1 MADFTTT
8 QNTGSQSANLT
19 KAFVLAIDKEFDA
32 HQVELARVALD
43 GVVEQQH
50 ETVVL
55 DFSHTAFID
64 SSGIGAIVYLYK
76 RLLKQQR
83 KMAIYN
89 AAGQPLK
96 LMTMLRVNQTIKFI
110 DDLAQAV

>member
-1 MADFTTT
+1 MADVMTTESV
-8 QNTGSQSANLT
+8 QNTQST
-19 KAFVLAIDKEFDA
+19 ETFVFTIDKEFDA

-43 GVVEQQH
+43 SLVEQTH
-50 ETVVL
+50 PTVVL
-55 DFSHTAFID
+55 DFSQTAFID

-83 KMAIYN
+83 QMAIYK

-110 DDLAQAV
+110 DDLTQAV